1 MKRKTVKKR
10 HGVFL
15 SVLLL
20 LFLLIRWALYDG
32 LTLREYAIESPLVTG
47 DHTYAVLTDLH
58 STYYGEKQE
67 ILLSMLEKIAPEGI
81 FLVGDIADDKEER
94 QFGGTAVLLEQIA
107 DQYPCYYVTG
117 NHERWLDYT
126 ADVAELFRSYGV
138 TVLRGDSVDL
148 GSGIRLH
155 GLDDPLFYESREAF
169 TEEVRA
175 LPTSAE
181 QFDIL
186 LSHRPEYAEEYV
198 EAGLDLT
205 LSGHSHGG
213 QIRIPL
219 ILNGLYAP
227 NQGWLPAYAGGR
239 YDFGER
245 SVIVSRGMM
254 IDELPRVFN
263 PPELVVIRLTEN
275 EK

>member
-1 MKRKTVKKR
+1 VKRKTVKKR
-10 HGVFL
+10 LGVFL

-67 ILLSMLEKIAPEGI
+67 ILLSMLEKIAPEAI

-107 DQYPCYYVTG
+107 DRYPCYYVTG

-126 ADVAELFRSYGV
+126 ADVAELFCSYGV

-155 GLDDPLFYESREAF
+155 GLDDPLFYESRLAF
-169 TEEVRA
+169 TEAVRS

-186 LSHRPEYAEEYV
+186 LSHRPEYAEEYA

-205 LSGHSHGG
+205 LCGHAHGG